1 MERPVRKPLV
11 CMDCG
16 HCKAF
21 RYTGEDNE
29 PCVLYECHY
38 GGKFDQIVTIW
49 DRCHHGLTTIDE

>member
-1 MERPVRKPLV
+1 
-11 CMDCG
+11 MDCG